1 MPCTIAIDPARQVV
15 FTTSTGLVTDSDL
28 IGVLAT
34 MRESKVFHP
43 DMRCLSDYTRVT
55 EFRIS
60 AVTMGTLAAAQPFSA
75 KARRAFLVRA
85 GAVAEA
91 LEVYGRSVPQGQI
104 RLFNERDRALAW
116 LNEDV
121 TMVQALT

>member
-28 IGVLAT
+28 IGVLAV
-34 MRESKVFHP
+34 MRESKAFHP

-55 EFRIS
+55 ELRV
-60 AVTMGTLAAAQPFSA
+60 APVTLTTLAAAQPFSA
-75 KARRAFLVRA
+75 KSRRAFLVRD
-85 GAVAEA
+85 GAVAQAVEA
-91 LEVYGRSVPQGQI
+91 YHGGGVPGQI
-104 RLFNERDRALAW
+104 RFFTERDQALAW
-116 LNEDV
+116 LNEEV